1 MRWRAIHGPVATRPS
16 GHERARNA
24 IGSDDG
30 SRRFGRHGRL
40 SALFQTEGVRILL
53 GVAEDEVVLRLNR
66 DEALVLFE
74 WLYRTDEVTNDFA
87 DLVEDQAEQRA
98 LWNLTCLLERELVEP
113 FSAQYVQMVKQARA
127 RLRDE
132 R

>member
-1 MRWRAIHGPVATRPS
+1 
-16 GHERARNA
+16 
-24 IGSDDG
+24 
-30 SRRFGRHGRL
+30 
-40 SALFQTEGVRILL
+40 
-53 GVAEDEVVLRLNR
+53 VAEDEVVLRLSR

-74 WLYRTDEVTNDFA
+74 WLYRTDETTNDFA

-113 FSAQYVQMVKQARA
+113 FSPQYGELVEQTRA

-132 R
+132 GS